1 MNKAKCKIWAI
12 CGAGRG
18 VGKTTIAQSLV
29 DILFSSTYAKCGHN
43 KKKPRKPETYF
54 ETIQELN
61 SFIAR
66 CYNDHEH
73 IIIESNAY
81 ALAQNPDQIIYIDGR
96 EGETNFRDDCQ
107 QLKSLSDI
115 QICAESTI
123 EKWQKTLRQSIN
135 DKELIQPICDLLQ
148 SQKRFLFG
156 VRPDVRSKV
165 WFEMDGKHI
174 FGKGLAKLLDSVAN
188 HKTLR
193 DAAENAG
200 ISYRKAMK
208 LISSAENALGCKLIK
223 RLSGGPGGG
232 TSELSGAGKNLLSAY
247 KQMNNDVTDYA
258 DRRFVKFLRTLNDTG
273 VVDG

>member
-1 MNKAKCKIWAI
+1 MTKAKCQIWAL

-29 DILFSSTYAKCGHN
+29 DILYLSTYAKCGHN
-43 KKKPRKPETYF
+43 MSKQRKPEPFFSTM
-54 ETIQELN
+54 EELN
-61 SFIAR
+61 SFIADS
-66 CYNDHEH
+66 YSDHEH

-81 ALAQNPDQIIYIDGR
+81 ALTQNPDHIIYIDGCV
-96 EGETNFRDDCQ
+96 GITDFRDDCEK
-107 QLKSLSDI
+107 LKSLSDI
-115 QICAESTI
+115 QICANSTI
-123 EKWQKTLRQSIN
+123 EKWKNILRQSIN
-135 DKELIQPICDLLQ
+135 DKELIQPICDLFQ
-148 SQKRFLFG
+148 SQKRYLFG

-174 FGKGLAKLLDSVAN
+174 FGKGLAKLLDSVTN

-193 DAAENAG
+193 SAAENAG
-200 ISYRKAMK
+200 ISYRKALK
-208 LISSAENALGCKLIK
+208 LISSAENALDCKLIT
-223 RLSGGPGGG
+223 RFSGGTGGG

-258 DRRFVKFLRTLNDTG
+258 DRRFGKFLKTLNDAG